1 MSGVQRDGEVG
12 ANRKFG
18 DVIVLPVCT
27 SAVSEIDCG
36 VILVERTLPV
46 SIYSV
51 QRRQIRMVRGC
62 EKFIPAIA

>member
-1 MSGVQRDGEVG
+1 M
-12 ANRKFG
+12 G

-36 VILVERTLPV
+36 VIIVERTLPV

-51 QRRQIRMVRGC
+51 LISSPFHPIRVADSIFKLVIILFIFYNFNT
-62 EKFIPAIA
+62 EKL